1 MKVAII
7 HDWLNQYGG
16 AEQVLSALHEIY
28 PRAPIYTS
36 IHWPE
41 EMPKEWQG
49 WDIRP
54 SWLNRLPFVNQHH
67 QPFLPF
73 YPWAFES
80 FDLSGY
86 DLIIS
91 NKSAFCHG
99 VKTPPEALHICYC
112 LTPTRFL
119 WNYEEYVVRERIPW
133 SMRAFLPL
141 LIGRLRLWDRAAADR
156 VDHFVA
162 ISQEVQE
169 RIKRFYKRDSTVI
182 YPPVDTERFRAAST
196 TEDYFLIVSR
206 LIPYKRIDIAI
217 QAFNDLDLPL
227 LIIGEGRDEKRLK
240 AMAGPK
246 IEFLG
251 RLPDGQL
258 THHLSRCR
266 ALIFPGHED
275 FGLVPLEA
283 MACGRPVIAYA
294 GGGALETVVEGETG
308 LLFRQ
313 QSAEALARTVKG
325 FDEQRFDPLA
335 IRAHAAN
342 YDRQRFK
349 TQLKAF
355 IEERWAQ
362 MRRGG

>member
-28 PRAPIYTS
+28 SEAPIYTS
-36 IHWPE
+36 IYWPE
-41 EMPKEWQG
+41 AMPREWQG

-54 SWLNRLPFVNQHH
+54 SWLNRLPFINQHH
-67 QPFLPF
+67 QPFLPL

-80 FDLSGY
+80 FDLSDY
-86 DLIIS
+86 ELVIS

-99 VKTPPEALHICYC
+99 VRTPPEILHICYC

-119 WNYEEYVVRERIPW
+119 WNYEEYVGRERIPW
-133 SMRAFLPL
+133 LMQAFLPL
-141 LIGRLRLWDRAAADR
+141 LIDRLRLWDRAAADR

-162 ISQEVQE
+162 ISQEVRE
-169 RIKRFYKRDSTVI
+169 RIKRFYQRDSTVI
-182 YPPVDTERFRAAST
+182 YPPVDTERFQAASSP
-196 TEDYFLIVSR
+196 EDYFLIVSR

-217 QAFNDLDLPL
+217 QAFNDLGLPL
-227 LIIGEGRDEKRLK
+227 FIIGEGRDEERLK

-246 IEFLG
+246 INFLG

-258 THHLSRCR
+258 TYYLARCR
-266 ALIFPGHED
+266 ALVFPGHED

-308 LLFRQ
+308 LLFSQ
-313 QSAEALARTVKG
+313 QSAEALMRTVKN
-325 FDEQRFDPLA
+325 FYDRRFDPHT
-335 IRAHAAN
+335 IRAHAAK
-342 YDRQRFK
+342 YDRKRFK
-349 TQLKAF
+349 AQLQGF
-355 IEERWAQ
+355 IDDRWVQ
-362 MRRGG
+362 TRRGG

>member
-16 AEQVLSALHEIY
+16 AEKVLSALHEMY
-28 PRAPIYTS
+28 PGAPIYTS
-36 IHWPE
+36 IYWPE
-41 EMPKEWQG
+41 AMPREWQR

-54 SWLNRLPFVNQHH
+54 SWLNRFPFVNQHH
-67 QPFLPF
+67 QPFLPL
-73 YPWAFES
+73 YPLAFES
-80 FDLSGY
+80 FDLS
-86 DLIIS
+86 DCELIIS

-99 VKTPPEALHICYC
+99 IKRSPETLHICYC

-119 WNYEEYVVRERIPW
+119 WNYEEYTRRERIPW
-133 SMRAFLPL
+133 LMRAPLPL
-141 LIGRLRLWDRAAADR
+141 LIGRLHLWDRAAADR

-162 ISQEVQE
+162 ISQEVQK

-182 YPPVDTERFRAAST
+182 YPPVDTERFQTAST
-196 TEDYFLIVSR
+196 PEDYFLTVSR

-217 QAFNDLDLPL
+217 QAFNDLGLPL
-227 LIIGEGRDEKRLK
+227 FIIGEGRDEKRLK
-240 AMAGPK
+240 AMAGPS
-246 IEFLG
+246 INFLG

-258 THHLSRCR
+258 TYYLARCR
-266 ALIFPGHED
+266 ALIFPGQED

-308 LLFRQ
+308 LLFSP
-313 QSAEALARTVKG
+313 QSAEALVRTVKN
-325 FDEQRFDPLA
+325 FDDRRFDPLT
-335 IRAHAAN
+335 IRAHAAK
-342 YDRQRFK
+342 YDLKKFK
-349 TQLKAF
+349 AQLQGF

-362 MRRGG
+362 KERGG

>member
-28 PRAPIYTS
+28 PEAPIYTS
-36 IHWPE
+36 IYWPE
-41 EMPKEWQG
+41 AMPREWQG

-67 QPFLPF
+67 QPFLPL
-73 YPWAFES
+73 YPLAFES

-86 DLIIS
+86 ELIIS

-99 VKTPPEALHICYC
+99 VKTSPETLHLCYC
-112 LTPTRFL
+112 LTPARFL
-119 WNYEEYVVRERIPW
+119 WNYKEYAGRERIPW
-133 SMRAFLPL
+133 LMRAFLPL
-141 LIGRLRLWDRAAADR
+141 FIDRLRLWDRAAADR

-162 ISQEVQE
+162 ISQEVQA
-169 RIKRFYKRDSTVI
+169 RIKRFYQRDSTLI
-182 YPPVDTERFRAAST
+182 YPPVDAERFRLANP
-196 TEDYFLIVSR
+196 EDYFLVVSR

-217 QAFNDLDLPL
+217 QAFNDLGLPL

-240 AMAGPK
+240 AMAGPN
-246 IEFLG
+246 INFLG
-251 RLPDGQL
+251 RLADGQL
-258 THHLSRCR
+258 THYLSRCR
-266 ALIFPGHED
+266 ALIFPGQED
-275 FGLVPLEA
+275 LGLVPLEA

-308 LLFRQ
+308 LLFSQ
-313 QSAEALARTVKG
+313 QSAEDLARTVKD
-325 FDEQRFDPLA
+325 FDDRHFDPPA
-335 IRAHAAN
+335 IRAHAAR
-342 YDRQRFK
+342 YDRTRFK
-349 TQLKAF
+349 AQLQGF

-362 MRRGG
+362 TRRGG

>member
-28 PRAPIYTS
+28 PEAPIFTS
-36 IHWPE
+36 IYWPE
-41 EMPKEWQG
+41 AMPGEWQG

-67 QPFLPF
+67 QPFLPL
-73 YPWAFES
+73 YPLAFES
-80 FDLSGY
+80 FDLSDY
-86 DLIIS
+86 KLIIS

-99 VKTPPEALHICYC
+99 VRRSSGTLHICYC

-119 WNYEEYVVRERIPW
+119 WNYEEYVRRERIPW
-133 SMRAFLPL
+133 LMRAFLPL
-141 LIGRLRLWDRAAADR
+141 FIDRLRIWDRAAADR

-169 RIKRFYKRDSTVI
+169 RIKRFYGRDSTVI
-182 YPPVDTERFRAAST
+182 YPPVDIERFQLTNSP
-196 TEDYFLIVSR
+196 EDYFLVVSR

-217 QAFNDLDLPL
+217 QAFNDLGLPL

-246 IEFLG
+246 IKFLG

-258 THHLSRCR
+258 TYYLSRCR
-266 ALIFPGHED
+266 AVIFPGQED

-308 LLFRQ
+308 LLFSQ
-313 QSAEALARTVKG
+313 QSAEALATTVRNL
-325 FDEQRFDPLA
+325 DDRRFDPPT
-335 IRAHAAN
+335 IRAHAAK
-342 YDRQRFK
+342 YDRKRFK
-349 TQLKAF
+349 AQLRDF
-355 IEERWAQ
+355 IEKRWAQ
-362 MRRGG
+362 TRRGG